1 MFIPK
6 RGRGENVSIAI
17 QRSPSPRQYQYTC
30 LNARTIQRWRSS
42 KCLETVKTSIHFRML
57 DFHPS
62 LGLWSKKRFW
72 VDGFTDSRH
81 WWSVPYADWCCPPL
95 LGWAFSNNP
104 LHMPHV
110 QSIAWVVIFHSLVWK
125 KNSSKLHQSSSY
137 VIIYI
142 KVHTKIWLEELPSG
156 SAPRD
161 PEVGWWGLCMGRFF
175 ECQHPKK
182 NRGIRGKWCT
192 KWCTKRCVNPIF
204 FWVYHVVLWL

>member
-1 MFIPK
+1 MFIPE

-81 WWSVPYADWCCPPL
+81 WWSVQYADWCCPPL

-137 VIIYI
+137 VIISSIISWLVFRVHISSMIGFLIQIFIYI
-142 KVHTKIWLEELPSG
+142 YIYIIYSIHNI
-156 SAPRD
+156 
-161 PEVGWWGLCMGRFF
+161 
-175 ECQHPKK
+175 
-182 NRGIRGKWCT
+182 
-192 KWCTKRCVNPIF
+192 
-204 FWVYHVVLWL
+204 